1 MTKISHKKGFTL
13 LELVIIIAMAGAL
26 MTGIATAL
34 NTQMHRFMLMRRY
47 YQALNLAK
55 ARIATFNNLTIAS
68 LPANG
73 TIDYTDPSF
82 SGFTIRQIT
91 TTPYSSGSWFV
102 RQIRVEVFTTKE
114 GDLVN
119 LYTYRTNAAAI
130 GDGKI
135 GNTDAI

>member
-1 MTKISHKKGFTL
+1 MKKYRGFTL
-13 LELVIIIAMAGAL
+13 VELVIIIAMASAL
-26 MTGIATAL
+26 MVGISTAL
-34 NTQMHRFMLMRRY
+34 NTQMQRFTQMRRY

-73 TIDYTDPSF
+73 TIDYSDTSF
-82 SGFTIRQIT
+82 SGFTIRQVT

-102 RQIRVEVFTTKE
+102 RQIQVEVFTAKE

-119 LYTYRTNAAAI
+119 LYTYRTNAAAM

-135 GNTDAI
+135 GNTDGI